1 MRLVCFF
8 FLFVSIFFLSS
19 MMGCDSA
26 SSIEDPNKSYFVKF
40 FGGDG
45 DQTGADL
52 VALPDGT
59 FILFG
64 TTRPSAAGSNS
75 QWYLVKADAKGNRVW
90 EKTFG
95 GTTDEEASDIELT
108 TDGRLVAVGNTY
120 KTATDRD
127 VRIMTLTLDGVP
139 LDSALIPIL
148 DNAGNVTKGDE
159 DAASV
164 TETSDGFIIAGST
177 TYVSIK
183 PAGDKP
189 GSSDPRDALNIRVK
203 KDLKPYQNSWPITQ
217 TFGTYSD
224 DVSKKIYQVSD
235 GFYLFGFSNS
245 LKSGHTVEN
254 YNVWYYKIS
263 FNAVSLNNNYL
274 GNQSEDEKPSS
285 VSIAPPQSGGGYI
298 LAGITYNQAGAGSFY
313 VSRLRSSLAFNS
325 SDDQFRKSLSIVLGS
340 NLNERTSVFASQQ
353 GGFYVLANEKS
364 FNDNQNW
371 ILTKV
376 NNDGSTAW
384 NLPIVFGGEGLDTIG
399 AIQEL
404 PDGRLLLIGT
414 MRTGKSDAGE
424 FKLTLIKVNQDGKL
438 LN

>member
-1 MRLVCFF
+1 MRLTQSL
-8 FLFVSIFFLSS
+8 FLFVTISFLSS

-26 SSIEDPNKSYFVKF
+26 SSIEDPNKSFFMKF

-45 DQTGADL
+45 DQTGEDL
-52 VALPDGT
+52 VAMPDGT

-75 QWYLVKADAKGNRVW
+75 QWYLVKADAKGNQIW

-95 GTTDEEASDIELT
+95 GTTDEEARDIELT
-108 TDGRLVAVGNTY
+108 SDGRLVAVGNTY
-120 KTATDRD
+120 KTSTDRD
-127 VRIMTLTLDGVP
+127 VRIMTFTLDGVP
-139 LDSALIPIL
+139 LDSVLIPIL

-177 TYVSIK
+177 TYVSSKTGGI
-183 PAGDKP
+183 P

-203 KDLKPYQNSWPITQ
+203 KDLKPYQNSWPTTQ
-217 TFGTYSD
+217 TNGTFSD

-245 LKSGHTVEN
+245 PSSGHTVEN
-254 YNVWYYKIS
+254 YNVWYYKIG
-263 FNAVSLNNNYL
+263 FTGISLGNNYL

-285 VSIAPPQSGGGYI
+285 VSVAPPQSGGGYV
-298 LAGITYNQAGAGSFY
+298 LAGITYNQSGSGSMY
-313 VSRLRSSLAFNS
+313 VSRLRSSLVFNA

-340 NLNERTSVFASQQ
+340 SLNERTSVFASQQ
-353 GGFYVLANEKS
+353 GGFYVLTNEKS

-371 ILTKV
+371 ILTRV
-376 NNDGSTAW
+376 NNDGATAW
-384 NLPIVFGGEGLDTIG
+384 NLPIVFGGEGSDSIG
-399 AIQEL
+399 AVQEL
-404 PDGRLLLIGT
+404 PDGRLVLIGT
-414 MRTGKSDAGE
+414 MRTGKSDTGE
-424 FKLTLIKVNQDGKL
+424 LKLTLIKVNQDGKF

>member
-26 SSIEDPNKSYFVKF
+26 SSIEDPNRSYFVKF

-64 TTRPSAAGSNS
+64 TTRLSAAGSNS

-127 VRIMTLTLDGVP
+127 VRIMTLTLDGDP

-164 TETSDGFIIAGST
+164 TETTDGFIIAGST
-177 TYVSIK
+177 SYVFRK
-183 PAGDKP
+183 TLGTQ
-189 GSSDPRDALNIRVK
+189 GSSDPRDALNIRVR
-203 KDLKPYQNSWPITQ
+203 KDLKPYQNGWSITQ
-217 TFGTYSD
+217 TNGFYSD
-224 DVSKKIYQVSD
+224 DVSKKIYQLSD
-235 GFYLFGFSNS
+235 GFYAFGFSNS
-245 LKSGHTVEN
+245 PIPGQNKEN
-254 YNVWYYKIS
+254 YNVWYYKINFTGVGS
-263 FNAVSLNNNYL
+263 NYSYL
-274 GNQSEDEKPSS
+274 GNQSENEKPSS
-285 VSIAPPQSGGGYI
+285 VSAAPPQSGGGYI
-298 LAGITYNQAGAGSFY
+298 LAGITYDQSGAGSMY
-313 VSRLRSSLAFNS
+313 VLRLRSPLAFNA
-325 SDDQFRKSLSIVLGS
+325 SDDQFQKSLSIVLGS
-340 NLNERTSVFASQQ
+340 NLNERTSVFGSQQ

-376 NNDGSTAW
+376 NNDGATAW
-384 NLPIVFGGEGLDTIG
+384 NLPIVFGGEGLDAIG
-399 AIQEL
+399 AVQEL